1 LLIMLFTL
9 LYITSNTYSDKTL
22 IVSNKFIYT
31 IFVITL
37 FFLWTNTICFLFR
50 GLIQFSLIE
59 LLTATIWI
67 QNVFYTADGFS
78 FTELRYITLL
88 NCLIKS
94 LLFLLISVL
103 ILIINISINLKSSV
117 RLCSDSIIIQIFLI
131 ISNLSFIIYM
141 KSSFFYYLFINFG
154 SPLNELPCEILIHN
168 YNFIVF
174 AVVVFL
180 YIFITILLLALPLT
194 AGVNTSLALVKEI
207 FFMEFVHYLCYF
219 TKYTIS
225 HRKISYLFID
235 YPFLIP
241 VLTDEIYS
249 FPLNMVFF

>member
-22 IVSNKFIYT
+22 IVSNKFIFI

-37 FFLWTNTICFLFR
+37 FFLWTNTIYFLFR

-59 LLTATIWI
+59 LLTAPILI

-88 NCLIKS
+88 NYLIKS

-103 ILIINISINLKSSV
+103 ILIVNISINLKSSF

-141 KSSFFYYLFINFG
+141 KNSFFYYFLRSFG
-154 SPLNELPCEILIHN
+154 FTFNGLPCEILIHN
-168 YNFIVF
+168 YNFILL
-174 AVVVFL
+174 AVVVSL

-194 AGVNTSLALVKEI
+194 SGVNTYLALVKEI
-207 FFMEFVHYLCYF
+207 FFIEFVHYLCYF
-219 TKYTIS
+219 TEYTMD
-225 HRKISYLFID
+225 HSYASDVFIE

-241 VLTDEIYS
+241 VLTEEIYS
-249 FPLNMVFF
+249 FPLNQVFF